1 MLANRNTIPCPHCKG
16 SMRTI
21 TSRQL
26 SDLVR
31 EIYFDCMNVECG
43 HRCVAQLGIVRTLV
57 PSLVPS
63 AGVSLP
69 IVERRPHN
77 DIIVPSAKNGAGGQ
91 VPPTSSTPPSSE
103 AGSTRHVPM
112 ALN

>member
-1 MLANRNTIPCPHCKG
+1 MLANRNSIPCPHCKG

-21 TSRQL
+21 SSRQL

-31 EIYFDCMNVECG
+31 EIYFDCMNPACG

-57 PSLVPS
+57 PSLMPDKAVT
-63 AGVSLP
+63 LP

-77 DIIVPSAKNGAGGQ
+77 DIILPAETQRAGAT
-91 VPPTSSTPPSSE
+91 VPPSSSTPPSTE
-103 AGSTRHVPM
+103 AGSTRYAPM